1 MLNKDQK
8 VYTTW
13 SNRETDS
20 ISGTRHS
27 LFLWPPGQSSH
38 SSQAVFLLT
47 KTARSCRVF
56 STQSRATEILRDGTQ
71 TVHRSLKCSQQQQ
84 PKRLTLCR
92 QGLTPTDHAKMN
104 RQAIKQMSSR
114 NKEVKQSNQQNE
126 AHKIRAISRPTVKT
140 PVASRHDTA

>member
-13 SNRETDS
+13 STRETDS
-20 ISGTRHS
+20 ISGARHS
-27 LFLWPPGQSSH
+27 LFLWPPGQSSR

-47 KTARSCRVF
+47 KTALSCRVS
-56 STQSRATEILRDGTQ
+56 STQSRVTEIHRDGTQ
-71 TVHRSLKCSQQQQ
+71 TVDRSFRYSQQQPQ
-84 PKRLTLCR
+84 RSTFCR

-140 PVASRHDTA
+140 PVPSRHDTA